1 MPEARAFRRAGRGK
15 SAPPVRRGES
25 GSRLA
30 RPPLSYSTGSE
41 AFGAATVRE
50 REGDLVKLHFF
61 ISRAGEDR
69 EWAKWI
75 ANMLEAEGHT
85 TTPQALDFTPRAS
98 ILHQMKLAED
108 RANHFIAVL
117 SPHYL
122 DRKSTRLNSS

>member
-25 GSRLA
+25 GSRLG
-30 RPPLSYSTGSE
+30 RRPLSYSTGSE

-50 REGDLVKLHFF
+50 RTGDLVKLHFF

-75 ANMLEAEGHT
+75 VNVLEAAGHT
-85 TTPQALDFTPRAS
+85 TTLQDFDFKPGQS
-98 ILHQMKLAED
+98 IPHEMTLA
-108 RANHFIAVL
+108 
-117 SPHYL
+117 
-122 DRKSTRLNSS
+122 DRKSTRLNSSHRCISY